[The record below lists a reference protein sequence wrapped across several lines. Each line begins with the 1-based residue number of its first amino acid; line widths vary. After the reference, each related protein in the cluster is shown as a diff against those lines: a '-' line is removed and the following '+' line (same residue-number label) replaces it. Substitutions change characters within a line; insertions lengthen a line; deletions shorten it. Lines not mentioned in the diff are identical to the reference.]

1 MLRAQQSFIPKT
13 SHEPDKTSQRKAFNG
28 YCLVLVQSDKQTGEI
43 RLKASS
49 DTLKSDEI
57 LIKIKE

>member
-1 MLRAQQSFIPKT
+1 MKLYYTKRYFFLG
-13 SHEPDKTSQRKAFNG
+13 QRKAFNG
-28 YCLVLVQSDKQTGEI
+28 YCLVLVQTDKQAGEI

-49 DTLKSDEI
+49 DTLKIDEI